1 MFDIGI
7 SELGVIAV
15 VALIVI
21 GPERLPRVAR
31 LIGTMLGRA
40 QRYVNDVK
48 AEVNREIEL
57 EELRKLQTQMQ
68 DAARGIQQS
77 VTSAGAEMQSAVH
90 DAERGLQ
97 SSVDEVRKDVSTA
110 SPSIVSDATVTP
122 VPPAIAGPA
131 DIGSGPFEPSAAGPA
146 GSVPAPLPA
155 DPAGSIPTAPPAAP
169 EPPPFHYTELQE
181 PPIEA
186 APAAAVPGSQTKSD
200 APAQSS
206 LFP

>member
-68 DAARGIQQS
+68 DAARGIHES
-77 VTSAGAEMQSAVH
+77 VTSAGADMQSAVH
-90 DAERGLQ
+90 DMERGLQ

-110 SPSIVSDATVTP
+110 VPATGNDMTVTP
-122 VPPAIAGPA
+122 VPLSIAGA
-131 DIGSGPFEPSAAGPA
+131 SDIGSGPYEPSAAGPA
-146 GSVPAPLPA
+146 GSIPAPLPV
-155 DPAGSIPTAPPAAP
+155 STTENIPTPPPAP
-169 EPPPFHYTELQE
+169 EPPPFQYTELQE
-181 PPIEA
+181 PPLEP
-186 APAAAVPGSQTKSD
+186 APAAEIPESQTKPD